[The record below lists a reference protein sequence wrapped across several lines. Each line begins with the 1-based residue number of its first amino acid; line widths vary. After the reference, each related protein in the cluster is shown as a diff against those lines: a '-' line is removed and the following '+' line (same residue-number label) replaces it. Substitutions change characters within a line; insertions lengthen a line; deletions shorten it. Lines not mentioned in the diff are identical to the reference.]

1 MAQAVVLVVD
11 SNPQTARRVEDVLEG
26 SAYGVAVARDASEAA
41 TLAEAQEVA
50 VVLTSISMPRG
61 NGYELVR
68 AIRERHPSAIGF
80 LLTGGFEVINR
91 NRAES
96 AGVHGQISRPVSLEA
111 LRSAL
116 EPVLG
121 SLDGVRSAVVEAP
134 PAAPPPP
141 DWRPTTSNERVATFL
156 PRDKVSAPRVSVDP
170 AVVGPAMEAAI
181 LEVLPEVVEALL
193 RRSLDSSTAFR
204 SMVETAVDEVV
215 RERLPA
221 MLTGLVQERLAEIQA
236 RSQGDA
242 D

>member
-11 SNPQTARRVEDVLEG
+11 SNPLTARRVEDVLEG
-26 SAYGVAVARDASEAA
+26 SAYGIAVARDASEAA
-41 TLAEAQEVA
+41 ALAETQEVA

-68 AIRERHPSAIGF
+68 AIRERHPAAIGF

-91 NRAES
+91 TRAEG
-96 AGVHGQISRPVSLEA
+96 AGVHGQISRPVSIEA
-111 LRSAL
+111 LRASL

-121 SLDGVRSAVVEAP
+121 SLDGVRSVAVE
-134 PAAPPPP
+134 PPPP
-141 DWRPTTSNERVATFL
+141 TAAAAWRPATSGERIATFL
-156 PRDKVSAPRVSVDP
+156 PRDRNEAPRVSVDP

-204 SMVETAVDEVV
+204 ALVETAVDEAV

-221 MLTGLVQERLAEIQA
+221 MLNGLVQERLAEIQA
-236 RSQGDA
+236 RSRDDA